1 MADER
6 HDEIAQVHR
15 LVIRFGNELLQD
27 GFTSVPNLVLTHYA
41 MLGITA
47 AEMMFSIHVWQYW
60 WTEKDPYP
68 ALQTIAD
75 RMSVTRRQVRNYTQS
90 LKQKGY
96 LVVNERA
103 DPNHGQLTSEYD
115 FGPLLDAVL
124 FVRTLLGKLTPLG
137 SRTQQVALA
146 RSLGDVFGEEG
157 AEAVGSALDELV
169 EQLRPAAPLMAHALQ
184 EERKAI
190 VGLKAPRSVSNGA
203 PRKSVT
209 AAPRKDSSEGGRK
222 NRSEAPRKPVSS
234 EEYIEQADEEPK
246 HTHREKDESATSNS
260 FDRFASTRQT
270 RKPSGFSKAARSV
283 ADSRQAAGSP
293 SSGMTAVG
301 QIVARRET
309 PTPEDAPS
317 SPRMAP
323 GAAGKAQGRAS
334 GVMDRPTPSTPQN
347 GAHSAS
353 DRQTRSGAARGER
366 RPPPPKLPP
375 YLEDVVSRYSRE
387 LHDEEHIAQN
397 LGQAGRLWKASG
409 WSESAFGQA
418 LTEAKEITLRRDI
431 KKRATVGGEI
441 GARNKMP
448 YYFKVLRDVLGM
460 KESQGEG
467 SSGS

>member
-15 LVIRFGNELLQD
+15 LVVRFGNELLQD

-41 MLGITA
+41 ILGITA

-103 DPNHGQLTSEYD
+103 DPNLGQLTSEYD

-137 SRTQQVALA
+137 SRAQLALLA
-146 RSLGDVFGEEG
+146 RGLGHVLSQEG
-157 AEAVGSALDELV
+157 APAVGSALDELV
-169 EQLRPAAPLMAHALQ
+169 EQLRPTAPLMAHALQ
-184 EERKAI
+184 EEREVI
-190 VGLKAPRSVSNGA
+190 VALKAPRTVPHKP
-203 PRKSVT
+203 PRKPISAT
-209 AAPRKDSSEGGRK
+209 PRKESSEGSRK
-222 NRSEAPRKPVSS
+222 NPSEAPRKPVSP
-234 EEYIEQADEEPK
+234 EEYLEQTDEDPK
-246 HTHREKDESATSNS
+246 NTHREEDEETPSNG
-260 FDRFASTRQT
+260 FDRSASARQK
-270 RKPSGFSKAARSV
+270 RKPKGFSKTTRSD
-283 ADSRQAAGSP
+283 ADSRQAAQAGS
-293 SSGMTAVG
+293 SEMTAVG
-301 QIVARRET
+301 QIVARR
-309 PTPEDAPS
+309 
-317 SPRMAP
+317 R
-323 GAAGKAQGRAS
+323 
-334 GVMDRPTPSTPQN
+334 RPTPDESRSRTSDRPPSYKPQN
-347 GAHSAS
+347 GAYSAPH
-353 DRQTRSGAARGER
+353 RQALSGAGRGER

-375 YLEDVVSRYSRE
+375 YLEDVVSRYSQE
-387 LHDEEHIAQN
+387 LHDDEHIAQN

-409 WSESAFGQA
+409 RSEASFRQA
-418 LTEAKEITLRRDI
+418 LAEAREITLRRDI
-431 KKRATVGGEI
+431 KKRATIGGEI

-460 KESQGEG
+460 KESQGKEARG
-467 SSGS
+467 HDDG

>member
-6 HDEIAQVHR
+6 HDEFAQVHR
-15 LVIRFGNELLQD
+15 LVVRFGNELLQD
-27 GFTSVPNLVLTHYA
+27 GFTSVPNLVLTNYA
-41 MLGITA
+41 ILGITA

-103 DPNHGQLTSEYD
+103 DPSLGQLTSEYD

-124 FVRTLLGKLTPLG
+124 FVRTLLGKLTLLG
-137 SRTQQVALA
+137 SRAQQVSLA

-157 AEAVGSALDELV
+157 EDAVATALDQLV

-184 EERKAI
+184 AERAAI
-190 VGLKAPRSVSNGA
+190 VGLKARRTVLLRS
-203 PRKSVT
+203 PRKSVSVT
-209 AAPRKDSSEGGRK
+209 PRKKPSEGGRK
-222 NRSEAPRKPVSS
+222 NPSEAPRKPVSS
-234 EEYIEQADEEPK
+234 KEYTEQPHEDPK
-246 HTHREKDESATSNS
+246 NTHREEDEHIRSNG
-260 FDRFASTRQT
+260 FDRFETTRRK
-270 RKPSGFSKAARSV
+270 RKPLGFSKGARSD
-283 ADSRQAAGSP
+283 ADPRQATSSP

-301 QIVARRET
+301 QIVARRGI
-309 PTPEDAPS
+309 PTLEDAPR
-317 SPRMAP
+317 SPKTAP
-323 GAAGKAQGRAS
+323 GAAENGQGRAS
-334 GVMDRPTPSTPQN
+334 GLLDRPTPSTPQN
-347 GAHSAS
+347 GARSAPH
-353 DRQTRSGAARGER
+353 RQTRSGAGRGER

-375 YLEDVVSRYSRE
+375 CLEDVVSRYSQE
-387 LHDEEHIAQN
+387 LHDDEHIAQN

-409 WSESAFGQA
+409 WSEASFGQA
-418 LTEAKEITLRRDI
+418 LAEAKEITLRRDI

-467 SSGS
+467 GPGS